1 MLLPPKPSKI
11 ICGSAKGA
19 LLWHQKMLVKLYEN
33 TICHNLIKLIID
45 DYLQKM
51 YKTLKRFTTSFTLK
65 QKHLQIL
72 KLLKMLGFIK
82 TVSEI

>member
-1 MLLPPKPSKI
+1 VEVQKVLCFGTK
-11 ICGSAKGA
+11 
-19 LLWHQKMLVKLYEN
+19 KMLVKLYKK
-33 TICHNLIKLIID
+33 TTCHNLIKSITGD

-51 YKTLKRFTTSFTLK
+51 YKTLQRFTTSFTLK